1 MKKLVGLLLAGLA
14 MISMTFMSCSAETD
28 SPSAP
33 AFEVTYG
40 NKLGEAES
48 IEVDLLEDDDVS
60 IYLYSKYFDKLD
72 VVEASIDEDE
82 LEVELGK
89 QNPTKKSVQVKMN
102 DFLDVIP
109 GVGKYTV
116 SLSIACPG
124 VLKENEPHLLEVEVN
139 VGPEFNVVADEI
151 EVDLLKGKAPTVT
164 LYSKYYNSLGIVGG
178 LIEETEDDL
187 EEFNPVGIPNSGNE
201 SVKFRLSDFLDY
213 VTEAGEYNVVLYVA
227 CPGVIKD
234 VFVVPVTVYATN
246 GDQPIV
252 YTPKIETDLPSTAK
266 VGATLTV
273 EATITRGDIA
283 YQWYKDGSAIPGA
296 TTASYEVTEKGSY
309 YVVVSNEKDS
319 SKSVTSATTSVS
331 EQDVDIT
338 LEVTEQPKA
347 LVIANLDKNSSQVLT
362 AKAKTTDGEAITAQW
377 FKDGT
382 SVSAVQNATG
392 SIEATLKPNGFGQ
405 YVCKF
410 TSGDET
416 VSSNV
421 VEVKEAP
428 IAQGL
433 VIDGIM
439 DGVTVNVGD
448 EIKISPRSDVPCSY
462 TYQWWA
468 HGETSGGNWEI
479 EAATSDTYTVTDIEY
494 EKGDVEYGIYCVVT
508 FQSTQTGETLKR
520 QTVLAKFVKPQ
531 PGDPEVPTFT
541 TDLTKPTIDCYVGE
555 NVTLEV
561 AASVKDG
568 GKVTYQWYKN
578 GAPIEGAT
586 SASYKVDTSAAG
598 EAKYVAVAINTLN
611 GKTKEKQSATTV
623 VKVAAKLDDYGSLN
637 GGDESKDIPGFD
649 FN

>member
-40 NKLGEAES
+40 NKSGEAES

-72 VVEASIDEDE
+72 VVEAFIDEDE

-89 QNPTKKSVQVKMN
+89 QNPTKKSVEVKMN
-102 DFLDVIP
+102 DFLDEIP

-139 VGPEFNVVADEI
+139 VGPEFTVDVDEVEI
-151 EVDLLKGKAPTVT
+151 DLLKGKAPSVT
-164 LYSKYYNSLGIVGG
+164 LYSSYYDRLEVVSGY
-178 LIEETEDDL
+178 IEETEDDL
-187 EEFNPVGIPNSGNE
+187 EEFIPGAS
-201 SVKFRLSDFLDY
+201 SSSKHSIKVKMNDFLDY

-234 VFVVPVTVYATN
+234 EFEVPVTVYATN
-246 GDQPIV
+246 GNQPIV
-252 YTPKIETDLPSTAK
+252 YKPSIETDLPSTAK
-266 VGATLTV
+266 VGDTLEVT
-273 EATITRGDIA
+273 ATITNGKIA

-296 TTASYEVTEKGSY
+296 TAASYNATEKGNY

-319 SKSVTSATTSVS
+319 SKSVISATTSVS

-338 LEVTEQPKA
+338 LEVTEQPKE

-479 EAATSDTYTVTDIEY
+479 EGATSDTYTVTDIEY

-508 FQSTQTGETLKR
+508 FQSTQTSETLKR

-531 PGDPEVPTFT
+531 PDDPEVPTFT
-541 TDLTKPTIDCYVGE
+541 TDLTKPTIDCYVDE

-586 SASYKVDTSAAG
+586 SASYKVDTSAVG

-611 GKTKEKQSATTV
+611 DKTKEKQSATTV
-623 VKVAAKLDDYGSLN
+623 VKVAAKDNN
-637 GGDESKDIPGFD
+637 GNVSGGFD

>member
-40 NKLGEAES
+40 NKSGETDS
-48 IEVDLLEDDDVS
+48 IEVDLLKDDDVS
-60 IYLYSKYFDKLD
+60 IYLYSKYFDKLE

-89 QNPTKKSVQVKMN
+89 TNTTGKSVQVKMN

-109 GVGKYTV
+109 GAGKYTV

-124 VLKENEPHLLEVEVN
+124 VLKEDAPYLLEVEVN
-139 VGPEFNVVADEI
+139 VGPEFTVDVDEV
-151 EVDLLKGKAPTVT
+151 EVDLLKGKVPSVT
-164 LYSKYYNSLGIVGG
+164 LYSPYYGRLEVVGAY
-178 LIEETEDDL
+178 IEETEDDL
-187 EEFNPVGIPNSGNE
+187 EEFTLTGASSTKNSIK
-201 SVKFRLSDFLDY
+201 VKLNDFLDY
-213 VTEAGEYNVVLYVA
+213 VSDAGEYNVVLYVA
-227 CPGVIKD
+227 CPGVIKGELE
-234 VFVVPVTVYATN
+234 VPVTVYVKN

-252 YTPKIETDLPSTAK
+252 YKPSIETDLPSTAE
-266 VGATLTV
+266 VGDTLTV
-273 EATITRGDIA
+273 EATITNGKIA
-283 YQWYKDGSAIPGA
+283 YQWYKDGSVISGA
-296 TTASYEVTEKGSY
+296 TDASYNATEKGNY
-309 YVVVSNEKDS
+309 YVVVSNAADP
-319 SKSVTSATTSVS
+319 SKSVNSSTTYVV
-331 EQDVDIT
+331 EKGTEIT
-338 LEVTEQPKA
+338 LVVTEQPKE
-347 LVIANLDKNSSQVLT
+347 LVIADLAKNSSQVLT
-362 AKAKTTDGEAITAQW
+362 AKAKTNDGVAITAQW
-377 FKDGT
+377 FKDGIST
-382 SVSAVQNATG
+382 SQVQNATG
-392 SIEATLKPNGFGQ
+392 SIEATLKPNGFGT
-405 YVCKF
+405 YICKF
-410 TSGDET
+410 TSGEET

-448 EIKISPRSDVPCSY
+448 KIKISPRSDVPCSY

-479 EAATSDTYTVTDIEY
+479 EGATSDTYTVTDIEY

-531 PGDPEVPTFT
+531 PGDPEVPVFT
-541 TDLTKPTIDCYVGE
+541 KDLTEPTINCFVGE
-555 NVTLEV
+555 NVELKVEATV
-561 AASVKDG
+561 TDG
-568 GKVTYQWYKN
+568 GTVTYQWFKN
-578 GAPIEGAT
+578 GAQIAGAT
-586 SASYKVDTSAAG
+586 SASYTVDTSAAG
-598 EAKYVAVAINTLN
+598 EAKYVAVAINTLK

-623 VKVAAKLDDYGSLN
+623 VKVAAKDNN
-637 GGDESKDIPGFD
+637 GNVSGGFD

>member
-40 NKLGEAES
+40 NKSGEAES
-48 IEVDLLEDDDVS
+48 IEVDLLKDDTVS
-60 IYLYSKYFDKLD
+60 IYLYSKYFDKLN
-72 VVEASIDEDE
+72 VVEAFIDEDE
-82 LEVELGK
+82 LEVERGK
-89 QNPTKKSVQVKMN
+89 TNTTNKSVQVKMN

-139 VGPEFNVVADEI
+139 VGPEFNVVADDEI

-164 LYSKYYNSLGIVGG
+164 LYSKYYNSLGVVGG

-187 EEFNPVGIPNSGNE
+187 EEFNKVGIPNSGNE
-201 SVKFRLSDFLDY
+201 SVKVRLSDFLDY

-252 YTPKIETDLPSTAK
+252 YTPSIKKDLPSTAK

-273 EATITRGDIA
+273 EATITRGKIA

-296 TTASYEVTEKGSY
+296 TVASYETTEKGGY
-309 YVVVSNEKDS
+309 YVVVSNAADP

-331 EQDVDIT
+331 EQDVNIT

-347 LVIANLDKNSSQVLT
+347 LVIADLNKNSSQVLT
-362 AKAKTTDGEAITAQW
+362 AKAKTSDGVAITAQW
-377 FKDGT
+377 LKDGI
-382 SVSAVQNATG
+382 SASAVQNATG

-410 TSGDET
+410 TSGDEI

-468 HGETSGGNWEI
+468 HGETSGGNFEI
-479 EAATSDTYTVTDIEY
+479 DGATSDTYKVTDIEY
-494 EKGDVEYGIYCVVT
+494 DKGDVEYGIYCVVT

-531 PGDPEVPTFT
+531 PGDPEVPAFT

-578 GAPIEGAT
+578 GAQIAGAT
-586 SASYKVDTSAAG
+586 NASYTVDTSAAG

-611 GKTKEKQSATTV
+611 GKTKEKQSSTTV
-623 VKVAAKLDDYGSLN
+623 VKVAAKDNN
-637 GGDESKDIPGFD
+637 GNVSGGFD

>member
-89 QNPTKKSVQVKMN
+89 TNTTNKSVQVKMN

-139 VGPEFNVVADEI
+139 VGPEFTVDVDEV
-151 EVDLLKGKAPTVT
+151 EVDLLNGKVPSVT
-164 LYSKYYNSLGIVGG
+164 LYSSYYDRLEVVSGY
-178 LIEETEDDL
+178 IEETEDDL
-187 EEFNPVGIPNSGNE
+187 EEFVPGASSSSKHSIK
-201 SVKFRLSDFLDY
+201 VKMNDFLDY

-227 CPGVIKD
+227 CPGVIKGEYE
-234 VFVVPVTVYATN
+234 VPVTVYAKN
-246 GDQPIV
+246 GNQEIV
-252 YTPKIETDLPSTAK
+252 YTPSIKKDLPSTAK
-266 VGATLTV
+266 VGDTLTV

-296 TTASYEVTEKGSY
+296 TTASYKVTEKGPY

-382 SVSAVQNATG
+382 SASAVQNATG

-410 TSGDET
+410 ISGDEI

-468 HGETSGGNWEI
+468 HGETSGGNFEI
-479 EAATSDTYTVTDIEY
+479 DGATSDTYKVTDIEY
-494 EKGDVEYGIYCVVT
+494 DKGDVEYGIYCVVT

-531 PGDPEVPTFT
+531 PDDPEVPAFT

-578 GAPIEGAT
+578 GAQIAGAT
-586 SASYKVDTSAAG
+586 NASYTVDTSAAG

-611 GKTKEKQSATTV
+611 GKTKEKQSSTTV
-623 VKVAAKLDDYGSLN
+623 VKVAAKDNN
-637 GGDESKDIPGFD
+637 GNVSGGFD

>member
-40 NKLGEAES
+40 NKSGEAES
-48 IEVDLLEDDDVS
+48 IEVDLLKDDTVS
-60 IYLYSKYFDKLD
+60 IYLYSKYFDKLN
-72 VVEASIDEDE
+72 VVEAFIDEDE

-89 QNPTKKSVQVKMN
+89 TNTTNKSVQVKMN

-139 VGPEFNVVADEI
+139 VGPEFNVVADDEI

-164 LYSKYYNSLGIVGG
+164 LYSKYYNSLGVVGG

-187 EEFNPVGIPNSGNE
+187 EEFNKVGIPNSGNE

-252 YTPKIETDLPSTAK
+252 YTPSIKKDLPSTAK

-273 EATITRGDIA
+273 EATITRGKIA

-296 TTASYEVTEKGSY
+296 TDASYETTEKGGY
-309 YVVVSNEKDS
+309 YVVVSNAADP

-331 EQDVDIT
+331 EQDVNIT

-347 LVIANLDKNSSQVLT
+347 LVIADLNKNSSQVLT
-362 AKAKTTDGEAITAQW
+362 AKAKTSDGVAITAQW
-377 FKDGT
+377 LKDGI
-382 SVSAVQNATG
+382 SASAVQNATG

-410 TSGDET
+410 TSGDEI

-468 HGETSGGNWEI
+468 HGETSGGNFEI
-479 EAATSDTYTVTDIEY
+479 DGATSDTYKVTDIEY
-494 EKGDVEYGIYCVVT
+494 DKGDVEYGIYCVVT

-568 GKVTYQWYKN
+568 EVTYQWYKN
-578 GAPIEGAT
+578 GAQIPGAT
-586 SASYKVDTSAAG
+586 NASYTVDTSAAG

-611 GKTKEKQSATTV
+611 GKTKEKPSSTTV
-623 VKVAAKLDDYGSLN
+623 VKVAAKDNN
-637 GGDESKDIPGFD
+637 GNVSGGFD

>member
-40 NKLGEAES
+40 NKSGEAES

-89 QNPTKKSVQVKMN
+89 RNPTKKSVQVKMN

-109 GVGKYTV
+109 GAGKYTV

-139 VGPEFNVVADEI
+139 VGPEFTVDVDEVEI
-151 EVDLLKGKAPTVT
+151 DLLKGKAPSVT
-164 LYSKYYNSLGIVGG
+164 LYSPYCDRLGVVGG
-178 LIEETEDDL
+178 YIEETEDDL
-187 EEFNPVGIPNSGNE
+187 EDFTPGIPASGR
-201 SVKFRLSDFLDY
+201 VKVKMNDFIDC

-227 CPGVIKD
+227 CPGVIKGE
-234 VFVVPVTVYATN
+234 VEVPVTVYATK

-252 YTPKIETDLPSTAK
+252 YKPSIETDLPSTAK
-266 VGATLTV
+266 VGDTLEV
-273 EATITRGDIA
+273 AATITNGKIA

-296 TTASYEVTEKGSY
+296 TTASYKVTEKGSY

-319 SKSVTSATTSVS
+319 SKSVISATTSVS

-347 LVIANLDKNSSQVLT
+347 LVIADLNKNSSQVLT

-392 SIEATLKPNGFGQ
+392 SIEATLKPNEFGQ

-439 DGVTVNVGD
+439 DGVTVNIGD
-448 EIKISPRSDVPCSY
+448 KIKISPRSDVPCSY

-468 HGETSGGNWEI
+468 HGETSGGNFEI
-479 EAATSDTYTVTDIEY
+479 DGATTDTYTVTDLNY
-494 EKGDVEYGIYCVVT
+494 DKLDLQYGIYCVVI

-531 PGDPEVPTFT
+531 LDDPEVPTFT
-541 TDLTKPTIDCYVGE
+541 TDLTTPTINCFVGQ

-578 GAPIEGAT
+578 GDQIAGAT
-586 SASYKVDTSAAG
+586 NASYTVDTSAVG

-623 VKVAAKLDDYGSLN
+623 VKVAAKDNN
-637 GGDESKDIPGFD
+637 GNVSGGFD

>member
-40 NKLGEAES
+40 NKSGEAES
-48 IEVDLLEDDDVS
+48 IEVDLLKDDTVS
-60 IYLYSKYFDKLD
+60 IYLYSKYFDKLN
-72 VVEASIDEDE
+72 VVEAFIDEDE

-89 QNPTKKSVQVKMN
+89 TNTTNKSVQVKMN

-139 VGPEFNVVADEI
+139 VGPEFNVVADDEI

-164 LYSKYYNSLGIVGG
+164 LYSKYYNSLGVVGG

-187 EEFNPVGIPNSGNE
+187 EEFNKVGIPNSGNE
-201 SVKFRLSDFLDY
+201 SVKVRLSDFLDY

-252 YTPKIETDLPSTAK
+252 YTPSIKKDLPSTAK

-410 TSGDET
+410 ISGDEI

-468 HGETSGGNWEI
+468 HGETSGGNFEI
-479 EAATSDTYTVTDIEY
+479 DGATSDTYKVTDIEY
-494 EKGDVEYGIYCVVT
+494 NKGDVEYGIYCVVT

-531 PGDPEVPTFT
+531 PDDPEVPAFT

-578 GAPIEGAT
+578 GAQIAGAT
-586 SASYKVDTSAAG
+586 NASYTVDTSAAG

-611 GKTKEKQSATTV
+611 GKTKEKQSSTTV
-623 VKVAAKLDDYGSLN
+623 VKVAAKDNN
-637 GGDESKDIPGFD
+637 GNVSGGFD

>member
-40 NKLGEAES
+40 NKSGEAES

-72 VVEASIDEDE
+72 VVEAFIDKDE

-89 QNPTKKSVQVKMN
+89 QNPTKKSVEVKMN
-102 DFLDVIP
+102 DFLDEIP

-139 VGPEFNVVADEI
+139 VGPEFTVDVDEVEI
-151 EVDLLKGKAPTVT
+151 DLLKGKAPSVT
-164 LYSKYYNSLGIVGG
+164 LYSSYYDRLEVVSGY
-178 LIEETEDDL
+178 IEETEDDL
-187 EEFNPVGIPNSGNE
+187 EEFIPGAS
-201 SVKFRLSDFLDY
+201 SSSKHSIKVKMNDFLDY

-234 VFVVPVTVYATN
+234 EFEVPVTVYATN
-246 GDQPIV
+246 GNQPIV
-252 YTPKIETDLPSTAK
+252 YKPSIETDLPSTAK
-266 VGATLTV
+266 VGDTLEVT
-273 EATITRGDIA
+273 ATITNGKIA

-296 TTASYEVTEKGSY
+296 TAASYNATEKGNY

-319 SKSVTSATTSVS
+319 SKSVISATTSVS

-338 LEVTEQPKA
+338 LEVTEQPKE

-479 EAATSDTYTVTDIEY
+479 EGATSDTYTVTDIEY

-508 FQSTQTGETLKR
+508 FQSTQTSETLKR
-520 QTVLAKFVKPQ
+520 QTVVAKFVKPQ
-531 PGDPEVPTFT
+531 PDDPEVPTFT
-541 TDLTKPTIDCYVGE
+541 TDLTKPTIDCYVDE

-586 SASYKVDTSAAG
+586 SASYKVDTSAVG

-611 GKTKEKQSATTV
+611 DKTKEKQSATTV
-623 VKVAAKLDDYGSLN
+623 VKVAAKDNN
-637 GGDESKDIPGFD
+637 GNVSGGFD

>member
-40 NKLGEAES
+40 NKSGEAES

-139 VGPEFNVVADEI
+139 VGPEFNVVADEEI

-338 LEVTEQPKA
+338 LEVTEQPKE

-479 EAATSDTYTVTDIEY
+479 EGATSDTYTVTDIEY

-508 FQSTQTGETLKR
+508 FQSTQTSETLKR

-531 PGDPEVPTFT
+531 PDDPEVPTFT

-586 SASYKVDTSAAG
+586 SASYKVDTSAVG

-623 VKVAAKLDDYGSLN
+623 VKVAAKDNN
-637 GGDESKDIPGFD
+637 GNVSGGFD

>member
-40 NKLGEAES
+40 NKSGEAES

-89 QNPTKKSVQVKMN
+89 QNATKKSVEVKLN

-109 GVGKYTV
+109 GAGKYTV

-139 VGPEFNVVADEI
+139 VGPEFTVDVDEV
-151 EVDLLKGKAPTVT
+151 EVDLLNQKAPSVT
-164 LYSKYYNSLGIVGG
+164 LYSSYYDRLEVVSGY
-178 LIEETEDDL
+178 IEETEDDL
-187 EEFNPVGIPNSGNE
+187 EEFNLTGKSSTKK
-201 SVKFRLSDFLDY
+201 SVKVKMNDFLDY

-234 VFVVPVTVYATN
+234 EFEVPVTVYATN

-252 YTPKIETDLPSTAK
+252 YKPSIETDLPSTAK
-266 VGATLTV
+266 VGDTLTV
-273 EATITRGDIA
+273 EATITNGKIA
-283 YQWYKDGSAIPGA
+283 YQWYKDGSAIPGE
-296 TTASYEVTEKGSY
+296 TTASYKVTAKGSY

-319 SKSVTSATTSVS
+319 SKSVISATTSVS

-338 LEVTEQPKA
+338 LEVTEQPKE

-479 EAATSDTYTVTDIEY
+479 EGATSDTYTVTDIEY

-508 FQSTQTGETLKR
+508 FHSTQTGETLKR

-531 PGDPEVPTFT
+531 PDDPEVPTFT

-578 GAPIEGAT
+578 GAPIAGAT
-586 SASYKVDTSAAG
+586 SASYTVDTSAAG

-611 GKTKEKQSATTV
+611 DKTKEKQSATTV
-623 VKVAAKLDDYGSLN
+623 VKVAAKDNN
-637 GGDESKDIPGFD
+637 GNVSGGFD

>member
-40 NKLGEAES
+40 NKSGEAES
-48 IEVDLLEDDDVS
+48 IEVDLLKDDDVS

-82 LEVELGK
+82 LEVERGK
-89 QNPTKKSVQVKMN
+89 QNPTKKSVEVKLN

-109 GVGKYTV
+109 GAGTYTV

-139 VGPEFNVVADEI
+139 VGPEFTVDVDEVEI
-151 EVDLLKGKAPTVT
+151 DLLKGKAPSVT
-164 LYSKYYNSLGIVGG
+164 LYSPYCDRLGVVGG
-178 LIEETEDDL
+178 YIEETEDDL
-187 EEFNPVGIPNSGNE
+187 EDFTSGTAI
-201 SVKFRLSDFLDY
+201 SGRVKVKLDDFIDC

-227 CPGVIKD
+227 CPGVIKGE
-234 VFVVPVTVYATN
+234 VEVRVTVYATN
-246 GDQPIV
+246 GNQPIV
-252 YTPKIETDLPSTAK
+252 YKPSIETDLPSTAK
-266 VGATLTV
+266 VGDTLEV
-273 EATITRGDIA
+273 AATITNGKIA
-283 YQWYKDGSAIPGA
+283 YQWYKDGSAIPGE
-296 TTASYEVTEKGSY
+296 TTASYKVTAKGSY

-319 SKSVTSATTSVS
+319 SKSVISATTSVS

-338 LEVTEQPKA
+338 LVVTEQPKE

-362 AKAKTTDGEAITAQW
+362 AKAKTTDGVAITAQW
-377 FKDGT
+377 FKDGI
-382 SVSAVQNATG
+382 SASQVHNATG
-392 SIEATLKPNGFGQ
+392 SIEATLKPNEFGT
-405 YVCKF
+405 YICKF
-410 TSGDET
+410 TSGEET
-416 VSSNV
+416 VSSNFA
-421 VEVKEAP
+421 EVKEAP
-428 IAQGL
+428 ITEGL

-439 DGVTVNVGD
+439 EGVSVNVGE
-448 EIKISPRSDVPCSY
+448 EIKLAPRSEVPCTY
-462 TYQWWA
+462 TYQWYA
-468 HGETSGGNWEI
+468 HGATSGNNWAI
-479 EAATSDTYTVTDIEY
+479 PGATSNTYTVTLFEY
-494 EKGDVEYGIYCVVT
+494 EDGDVEYGIYCMVT
-508 FQSTQTGETLKR
+508 FKSTQTGKEVVRRTDN
-520 QTVLAKFVKPQ
+520 AKFVMPQ
-531 PGDPEVPTFT
+531 EGDPEVPAFT

-561 AASVKDG
+561 AATVTDG

-578 GAPIEGAT
+578 GDQIEGAT
-586 SASYKVDTSAAG
+586 SASYTVDTSAAG

>member
-40 NKLGEAES
+40 NKSGEAES

-72 VVEASIDEDE
+72 VVEAFIDKDE

-89 QNPTKKSVQVKMN
+89 QNPTKKSVEVKMN
-102 DFLDVIP
+102 DFLDEIP

-139 VGPEFNVVADEI
+139 VGPEFTVDVDEVEI
-151 EVDLLKGKAPTVT
+151 DLLKGKAPSVT
-164 LYSKYYNSLGIVGG
+164 LYSSYYDRLEVVSGY
-178 LIEETEDDL
+178 IEETEDDL
-187 EEFNPVGIPNSGNE
+187 EEFIPGAS
-201 SVKFRLSDFLDY
+201 SSSKHSIKVKMNDFLDY

-234 VFVVPVTVYATN
+234 EFEVPVTVYATN
-246 GDQPIV
+246 GNQPIV
-252 YTPKIETDLPSTAK
+252 YKPSIETDLPSTAK
-266 VGATLTV
+266 VGDTLEVT
-273 EATITRGDIA
+273 ATITNGKIA

-296 TTASYEVTEKGSY
+296 TAASYNATEKGNY

-319 SKSVTSATTSVS
+319 SKSVISATTSVS

-338 LEVTEQPKA
+338 LEVTEQPKE

-468 HGETSGGNWEI
+468 HGETSGGNFEI
-479 EAATSDTYTVTDIEY
+479 DGATSDTYKVTDIEY
-494 EKGDVEYGIYCVVT
+494 DKGDVEYGIYCVVT

-568 GKVTYQWYKN
+568 EVTYQWYKN
-578 GAPIEGAT
+578 GAQIPGAT
-586 SASYKVDTSAAG
+586 NASYTVDTSAAG

-611 GKTKEKQSATTV
+611 GKTKEKQSSTTV
-623 VKVAAKLDDYGSLN
+623 VKVAAKDNN
-637 GGDESKDIPGFD
+637 GNVSGGFD

>member
-14 MISMTFMSCSAETD
+14 MISMTFMSCSADTD

-40 NKLGEAES
+40 NKSGEAES
-48 IEVDLLEDDDVS
+48 IEVDLLEDDSVS
-60 IYLYSKYFDKLD
+60 IYLYSKFFDKLD

-89 QNPTKKSVQVKMN
+89 TNTTKKSVEVKLN

-109 GVGKYTV
+109 GAGKYTV

-139 VGPEFNVVADEI
+139 VGPEFTVDVDEV
-151 EVDLLKGKAPTVT
+151 EVDLLNGKVPSVT
-164 LYSKYYNSLGIVGG
+164 LYSSYYDRLEVVSGY
-178 LIEETEDDL
+178 IEETEDDL
-187 EEFNPVGIPNSGNE
+187 EEFIPGAKS
-201 SVKFRLSDFLDY
+201 SSKHSIKVKMNDFLDY

-227 CPGVIKD
+227 CPGVIKGE
-234 VFVVPVTVYATN
+234 FEVPVTVYAKN

-266 VGATLTV
+266 VGNTLTV
-273 EATITRGDIA
+273 VATITNGKIA
-283 YQWYKDGSAIPGA
+283 YQWYKDGSAILGA
-296 TTASYEVTEKGSY
+296 TAASYETTEKGGY
-309 YVVVSNEKDS
+309 YVVVSNAADP

-331 EQDVDIT
+331 EKDVDIT

-347 LVIANLDKNSSQVLT
+347 LVIADLNKNSSQVLT

-479 EAATSDTYTVTDIEY
+479 EGATSDTYTVTDIEY

-531 PGDPEVPTFT
+531 PDDPEVPAFT
-541 TDLTKPTIDCYVGE
+541 KDLTEPTINCFVGQ

-561 AASVKDG
+561 AASVNDG

-578 GAPIEGAT
+578 GAQIEGAT
-586 SASYKVDTSAAG
+586 SASYTVDTSAVG

-623 VKVAAKLDDYGSLN
+623 VKVAAKDNN
-637 GGDESKDIPGFD
+637 GNVSGGFD

>member
-28 SPSAP
+28 SPSTP

-40 NKLGEAES
+40 NKSGEAES
-48 IEVDLLEDDDVS
+48 IEVDLLKDDDVS

-72 VVEASIDEDE
+72 VVEAFIDEDE

-89 QNPTKKSVQVKMN
+89 TNTTNKSVQVKMN

-139 VGPEFNVVADEI
+139 VGPEFNVVADDEI

-164 LYSKYYNSLGIVGG
+164 LYSKYYNSLGVVGG

-187 EEFNPVGIPNSGNE
+187 EEFNKVGIPNSGNE
-201 SVKFRLSDFLDY
+201 SVKVRLSDFLDY

-252 YTPKIETDLPSTAK
+252 YTPSIKKDLPSTAK

-273 EATITRGDIA
+273 EATITRGKIA

-296 TTASYEVTEKGSY
+296 TAASYETTEKGGY
-309 YVVVSNEKDS
+309 YVVVSNAADP

-331 EQDVDIT
+331 EQDVVIT

-347 LVIANLDKNSSQVLT
+347 LVIADLNKNSSQVLT
-362 AKAKTTDGEAITAQW
+362 AKAKTSDGVAITAQW
-377 FKDGT
+377 LKDGI
-382 SVSAVQNATG
+382 SASAVQNATG

-410 TSGDET
+410 TSGDEI

-448 EIKISPRSDVPCSY
+448 ELKISPRSDVPCSY

-468 HGETSGGNWEI
+468 HGETSGGNFEI
-479 EAATSDTYTVTDIEY
+479 DGATSDTYKVTDIEY
-494 EKGDVEYGIYCVVT
+494 DKGDVEYGIYCVVT

-555 NVTLEV
+555 NVTLKV
-561 AASVKDG
+561 AATVTDG

-578 GAPIEGAT
+578 GAQIAGAT
-586 SASYKVDTSAAG
+586 SASYTVDTSAAS

-623 VKVAAKLDDYGSLN
+623 VKVAAKDNN
-637 GGDESKDIPGFD
+637 GNVSGGFD

>member
-40 NKLGEAES
+40 NKSGEAES

-72 VVEASIDEDE
+72 VVEAFIDEDE

-89 QNPTKKSVQVKMN
+89 QNPTKKSVEVKMN

-139 VGPEFNVVADEI
+139 VGPEFTVDVDEVEI
-151 EVDLLKGKAPTVT
+151 DLLKGKAPSVT
-164 LYSKYYNSLGIVGG
+164 LYSSYYDSLEVVSGY
-178 LIEETEDDL
+178 IEETEDDL
-187 EEFNPVGIPNSGNE
+187 EEFVPGASSSSKHSIK
-201 SVKFRLSDFLDY
+201 VKMNDFIDC

-227 CPGVIKD
+227 CPGVIKGE
-234 VFVVPVTVYATN
+234 VEVPVTVYVSN
-246 GDQPIV
+246 GGQEIV
-252 YTPKIETDLPSTAK
+252 YTPKIETDLPSTAY
-266 VGATLTV
+266 VGDTLTV
-273 EATITRGDIA
+273 KATITRGDIA
-283 YQWYKDGSAIPGA
+283 YQWYKDGSVIPGE
-296 TTASYEVTEKGSY
+296 TTASYKVTAKGSY

-319 SKSVTSATTSVS
+319 SKSVISATTSVS

-338 LEVTEQPKA
+338 LEVTEQPKE

-377 FKDGT
+377 FKDGI
-382 SVSAVQNATG
+382 SASAVQNATG
-392 SIEATLKPNGFGQ
+392 SIEATLKPNGFGT
-405 YVCKF
+405 YICKF
-410 TSGDET
+410 TSGEET

-421 VEVKEAP
+421 AEVKEAP
-428 IAQGL
+428 ITEGL

-439 DGVTVNVGD
+439 EGVSVNVGE
-448 EIKISPRSDVPCSY
+448 EIKLAPRSEVPCTY
-462 TYQWWA
+462 TYQWYA
-468 HGETSGGNWEI
+468 HGATSGNNWAI
-479 EAATSDTYTVTDIEY
+479 PGATSNTYTVTLLEY
-494 EKGDVEYGIYCVVT
+494 EDGDVEYGIYCMVT
-508 FQSTQTGETLKR
+508 FKSTQTGKEVVRRTDN
-520 QTVLAKFVKPQ
+520 AKFVMPQ
-531 PGDPEVPTFT
+531 LDDPEVPTFT

-561 AASVKDG
+561 AATVTDG

-578 GAPIEGAT
+578 GAQIEGAT
-586 SASYKVDTSAAG
+586 SASYTVDTSAVG

>member
-40 NKLGEAES
+40 NKSGEAES

-72 VVEASIDEDE
+72 VVESFIDEDE

-89 QNPTKKSVQVKMN
+89 QNPTKKSVEVKMN

-139 VGPEFNVVADEI
+139 VGPEFTVDVDEVEI
-151 EVDLLKGKAPTVT
+151 DLLKGKAPSVT
-164 LYSKYYNSLGIVGG
+164 LYSSYYDRLEVVSGY
-178 LIEETEDDL
+178 IEETEDDL
-187 EEFNPVGIPNSGNE
+187 EEFAPGASSSSKHSIK
-201 SVKFRLSDFLDY
+201 VKMNDFLDY

-234 VFVVPVTVYATN
+234 EFEVPVTVYATK

-252 YTPKIETDLPSTAK
+252 YKPSIETDLPSTAK
-266 VGATLTV
+266 VGDTLTV
-273 EATITRGDIA
+273 EATITNGKIA
-283 YQWYKDGSAIPGA
+283 YQWYKDGSAIPGE
-296 TTASYEVTEKGSY
+296 TTASYKVTAKGSY

-319 SKSVTSATTSVS
+319 SKSVISATTSVS

-338 LEVTEQPKA
+338 LEVTEQPKE

-479 EAATSDTYTVTDIEY
+479 EAATTDTYTVTDIEY
-494 EKGDVEYGIYCVVT
+494 EKGDVGYGIYCVVT

-568 GKVTYQWYKN
+568 EVTYQWYKN
-578 GAPIEGAT
+578 GAQIPGAT
-586 SASYKVDTSAAG
+586 NASYTVDTSATG

>member
-40 NKLGEAES
+40 NKSGETDS
-48 IEVDLLEDDDVS
+48 IEVDLLKDDDVS

-89 QNPTKKSVQVKMN
+89 TNTTNKSVQVKMN

-164 LYSKYYNSLGIVGG
+164 LYSKYYKSLGIVGG

-187 EEFNPVGIPNSGNE
+187 EEFNQVGIPNSGNE
-201 SVKFRLSDFLDY
+201 SVKVRLSDFLDY

-273 EATITRGDIA
+273 EATITRGKIA

-296 TTASYEVTEKGSY
+296 TAASYETTEKGGY
-309 YVVVSNEKDS
+309 YVVVSNAADP

-331 EQDVDIT
+331 EKDVDIT

-347 LVIANLDKNSSQVLT
+347 LVIADLNKNSSQVLT
-362 AKAKTTDGEAITAQW
+362 AKAKTSDGEAITAQW

-382 SVSAVQNATG
+382 SASAVQNATG

-479 EAATSDTYTVTDIEY
+479 EGATSDTYTVTDIEY

-508 FQSTQTGETLKR
+508 FQSTQTSETLKR

-555 NVTLEV
+555 NVTLKV
-561 AASVKDG
+561 AATVTDG

-578 GAPIEGAT
+578 GAPIADAT
-586 SASYKVDTSAAG
+586 SESYTVDTSAAG

-611 GKTKEKQSATTV
+611 GKTKEKQSSTTV
-623 VKVAAKLDDYGSLN
+623 VKVAAKDNN
-637 GGDESKDIPGFD
+637 GNVSGGFD